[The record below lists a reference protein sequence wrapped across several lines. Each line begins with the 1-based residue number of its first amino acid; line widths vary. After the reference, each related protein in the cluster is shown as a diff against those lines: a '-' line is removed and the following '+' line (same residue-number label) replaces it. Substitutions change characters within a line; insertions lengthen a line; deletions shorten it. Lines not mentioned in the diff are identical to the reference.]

1 MQRPTPAWSTPEL
14 ETFRDQVTRFF
25 AGQISPHMERW
36 SKRGYIDRETWLKA
50 GELGVALPDVPEE
63 YGGGGGD
70 FRHLAVVLEEG
81 GYAAESALGVAV
93 HAIVAQYILSYGSDE
108 QKRRWLPRMTTG
120 ELVGAIAMTEPGA
133 GSDLQGIKTRAI
145 KDGDS
150 LVINGQKT
158 FITNGWHAGLVIVV
172 AKTDPSQG
180 AKGISLVV
188 METEHCAG
196 FRRGR
201 LLEKIG
207 QKAQDTVELFFDDVR
222 VPASNILGGHEGQGF
237 YQLMNQ
243 LPYERLIIGVR
254 AVATIERALE
264 LTLDYVRN
272 RKAFGKTLF
281 DQQNTR
287 FELAEMAT
295 EAKIARVFVDKCVCD
310 LVAGKLDAPTACM
323 SKWWTTDKQCE
334 VIDRCLQLFGGY
346 GYMREYPI
354 ARMYEDARVQRIY
367 GGANEIM
374 KEVIA
379 RSL

>member
-14 ETFRDQVTRFF
+14 ATFRDQVARFF
-25 AGQISPHMERW
+25 AVEVSPNMERW
-36 SKRGYIDRETWLKA
+36 TKRGYIDRETWLKA
-50 GELGVALPDVPEE
+50 GELGIALPDVPEE

-70 FRHLAVVLEEG
+70 FRHLAVVLEES
-81 GYAAESALGVAV
+81 GYAAESAFGVAV
-93 HAIVAQYILSYGSDE
+93 HAIVAQYILAYASNQ
-108 QKRRWLPRMTTG
+108 QKRRWLPRMTAG
-120 ELVGAIAMTEPGA
+120 ELVGAVAMTEPGA

-145 KDGDS
+145 REGDA
-150 LVINGQKT
+150 LIINGQKT
-158 FITNGWHAGLVIVV
+158 FITNGWHAGLVIIV
-172 AKTDPSQG
+172 AKTDPLQG

-188 METEHCAG
+188 IETENCAG

-254 AVATIERALE
+254 AVAAIERALE

-272 RKAFGKTLF
+272 RQAFGKTLF

-295 EAKIARVFVDKCVCD
+295 DAKIARAFVDKCVSD

>member
-25 AGQISPHMERW
+25 ADEISPHMERW

-50 GELGVALPDVPEE
+50 GELGIALPDVPEE

-188 METEHCAG
+188 VETEHCAG

-222 VPASNILGGHEGQGF
+222 VPASNILGGHEGQG
-237 YQLMNQ
+237 L
-243 LPYERLIIGVR
+243 LSTHESI
-254 AVATIERALE
+254 AL
-264 LTLDYVRN
+264 
-272 RKAFGKTLF
+272 
-281 DQQNTR
+281 
-287 FELAEMAT
+287 
-295 EAKIARVFVDKCVCD
+295 
-310 LVAGKLDAPTACM
+310 
-323 SKWWTTDKQCE
+323 
-334 VIDRCLQLFGGY
+334 
-346 GYMREYPI
+346 
-354 ARMYEDARVQRIY
+354 
-367 GGANEIM
+367 
-374 KEVIA
+374 
-379 RSL
+379 

>member
-14 ETFRDQVTRFF
+14 QTLRAQVTRFF
-25 AGQISPHMERW
+25 AAEISPHMERW
-36 SKRGYIDRETWLKA
+36 SERGYIDRETWRKA
-50 GELGVALPDVPEE
+50 GQLGIALPDIAEE

-81 GYAAESALGVAV
+81 GYVAEAAWGVAV
-93 HAIVAQYILSYGSDE
+93 HAIVAQYLAAYASAE
-108 QKRRWLPRMTTG
+108 QKRRWLPRLTAG
-120 ELVGAIAMTEPGA
+120 EWVGAIAMTEPGA

-145 KDGDS
+145 RDGDA

-172 AKTDPSQG
+172 AKTDPSEG
-180 AKGISLVV
+180 AKGISLIVV
-188 METEHCAG
+188 ETEHCAG

-207 QKAQDTVELFFDDVR
+207 QSAQDTVELVFDDVR
-222 VPASNILGGHEGQGF
+222 VPADHILGGQPGQGF
-237 YQLMNQ
+237 YQLMKQ

-264 LTLDYVRN
+264 LTLEYVRSCQ
-272 RKAFGKTLF
+272 AFGKSLF

-295 EAKIARVFVDKCVCD
+295 EAKIARTFVDRCVSD

>member
-1 MQRPTPAWSTPEL
+1 MQRPVPAWSTPEL
-14 ETFRDQVTRFF
+14 ETFRTQVTRFF
-25 AGQISPHMERW
+25 DTEITPNVERW
-36 SKRGYIDRETWLKA
+36 SKRGYIDRETWLRA
-50 GELGVALPDVPEE
+50 GELGFALPDIPEQ

-81 GYAAESALGVAV
+81 GYAAEAALGVAV
-93 HAIVAQYILSYGSDE
+93 HAIVAQYINAYGSEE
-108 QKRRWLPRMTTG
+108 QKVRWLPRMASG
-120 ELVGAIAMTEPGA
+120 EMVGSIAMSEPGA
-133 GSDLQGIKTRAI
+133 GSDLQGVRTRAVR
-145 KDGDS
+145 DGDTY
-150 LVINGQKT
+150 VINGQKT

-172 AKTDPSQG
+172 AKTDAALG
-180 AKGISLVV
+180 AKGTSLVV
-188 METEHCAG
+188 VETDGCAG

-207 QKAQDTVELFFDDVR
+207 QKAQDTVELFFDAVR
-222 VPASNILGGHEGQGF
+222 VPAANVLGGREGQGF
-237 YQLMNQ
+237 AQLMNQ
-243 LPYERLIIGVR
+243 LPYERLIIAVR
-254 AVATIERALE
+254 AVAAMERAIE

-281 DQQNTR
+281 EQQNTR
-287 FELAEMAT
+287 FELAEVAT
-295 EAKIARVFVDKCVCD
+295 LARVARAFVDRCVAD
-310 LVAGKLDAPTACM
+310 LVAGRLDAPTACM
-323 SKWWTTDKQCE
+323 SKWWTSDRQCE